1 MAGSPK
7 SSAANPFSDVKDTD
21 SHYDAAL
28 WASEKGIINGSSF
41 APQTALT
48 RGEFVISLW
57 KYLGCPEGIQV
68 NQYLDIDS
76 HHSDFGRALAWSHV
90 NGIMGATEQ
99 NKFSPKKT
107 ISKAD
112 VINIMYRA
120 LK

>member
-1 MAGSPK
+1 
-7 SSAANPFSDVKDTD
+7 
-21 SHYDAAL
+21 
-28 WASEKGIINGSSF
+28 
-41 APQTALT
+41 
-48 RGEFVISLW
+48 
-57 KYLGCPEGIQV
+57 V

-76 HHSDFGRALAWSHV
+76 HQSDFGRALAWSHV
-90 NGIMGATEQ
+90 NGIMGATER